1 MTAPSVAPADAELAR
16 LETAVEAM
24 SRNLVELD
32 QLPARRDL
40 DGKTLTGRTASEWAD
55 ASVAMATLWD
65 GYRMLSESIARAQS
79 LRGQRRLSDSDR
91 AKYVHEVLGPS
102 ILLSTSVVPLAQR
115 GLLGAGQITTTCSPA
130 ELLAAMDRSFTT
142 AVDVS
147 TRAADAWQ
155 RLLPAAA
162 EVAAALEQGR
172 RLSREAGAPTTLLDQ
187 ADRLL
192 GDLTGVLAGDPLG
205 ADPAILDRVRELIR
219 RADAERTSA
228 TELRDSLTRRLSE
241 ARARADE
248 LDQAERS
255 ALEARARVDGRFPGA
270 QIATVRAVNLRPD
283 LAAVEAL
290 AAAGQ
295 WALISPRLARWARDA
310 RERLEALA
318 LVRTHNDKLLADRD
332 ELRGRLSAYQA
343 KALRHGLSEHPRLT
357 PLAERARALLHTAPC
372 ELEQARAAVNAYQEM
387 LTATIARDAR
397 S

>member
-32 QLPARRDL
+32 QLPARHDL
-40 DGKTLTGRTASEWAD
+40 DSTTLTGRTATEWAD
-55 ASVAMATLWD
+55 ASVAMGTLWD
-65 GYRMLSESIARAQS
+65 GFRMLSESIARAQS
-79 LRGQRRLSDSDR
+79 LRTQRRLSDSDR
-91 AKYVHEVLGPS
+91 AKFVHEVLGPS
-102 ILLSTSVVPLAQR
+102 ILLSTTTVPLAQR

-130 ELLAAMDRSFTT
+130 ELLAAMERSFTV
-142 AVDVS
+142 AIDVA

-155 RLLPAAA
+155 RLLPAAGD
-162 EVAAALEQGR
+162 VAASLKRAR
-172 RLSREAGAPTTLLDQ
+172 DAGAPAALLNQ

-192 GDLTGVLAGDPLG
+192 GDLTGTLAGDPLG
-205 ADPAILDRVRELIR
+205 ADPSVLARVRELIA

-228 TELRDSLTRRLSE
+228 IELRDSLNRRLSA
-241 ARARADE
+241 ARATADE
-248 LDQAERS
+248 LDQAER
-255 ALEARARVDGRFPGA
+255 AAREARDRVDGRFPPA
-270 QIATVRAVNLRPD
+270 QVAAVRPLSLRPD

-295 WALISPRLARWARDA
+295 WALISPRLAKWSREA
-310 RERLEALA
+310 RERLAALA
-318 LVRTHNDKLLADRD
+318 VVRTHNERLLADRD

-343 KALRHGLSEHPRLT
+343 KALRHGLGEHARLS
-357 PLAERARALLHTAPC
+357 PLADRARTLLHTAPC
-372 ELEQARAAVNAYQEM
+372 ELEQARTAVNAYQEL

>member
-32 QLPARRDL
+32 QLPARHEL
-40 DGKTLTGRTASEWAD
+40 DGKTLTGRTAAEWAD

-65 GYRMLSESIARAQS
+65 GFRMLSESITLAQS

-91 AKYVHEVLGPS
+91 ARYVHLVLGPS
-102 ILLSTSVVPLAQR
+102 ILLSTTTVPLAQR
-115 GLLGAGQITTTCSPA
+115 GLLGAGQVTTTCSPG
-130 ELLAAMDRSFTT
+130 ELLAAMEKSFTT
-142 AVDVS
+142 AVDVA

-155 RLLPAAA
+155 RLLPAAGDA
-162 EVAAALEQGR
+162 AAALLKARQ
-172 RLSREAGAPTTLLDQ
+172 LSREAGAPTTLLDQ

-192 GDLTGVLAGDPLG
+192 GALTGTLTGDPLG
-205 ADPAILDRVRELIR
+205 ADPTILDRVRDLIR

-228 TELRDSLTRRLSE
+228 AELRDSLTRRLSE
-241 ARARADE
+241 ARTRADE
-248 LDQAERS
+248 LDRAERS
-255 ALEARARVDGRFPGA
+255 AEESRNRVDGRFPGA
-270 QIATVRAVNLRPD
+270 QIASVRALNLRPD

-295 WALISPRLARWARDA
+295 WALISPRLARWTREA
-310 RERLEALA
+310 RERLAALT
-318 LVRTHNDKLLADRD
+318 VVQTHNDKLLAERA

-343 KALRHGLSEHPRLT
+343 KALRHGLGEHPRLT
-357 PLAERARALLHTAPC
+357 PLAERARTLLHTAPC

>member
-32 QLPARRDL
+32 QLPARHDL
-40 DGKTLTGRTASEWAD
+40 DSTTLTGRTATEWAD
-55 ASVAMATLWD
+55 ASAALATLWD
-65 GYRMLSESIARAQS
+65 GFRLLSESIARAQA

-91 AKYVHEVLGPS
+91 AKFVHEVLGPS
-102 ILLSTSVVPLAQR
+102 ILLSTTTVPLAQR
-115 GLLGAGQITTTCSPA
+115 GLLGAGQVTTTCSPA
-130 ELLAAMDRSFTT
+130 ELLAAMERSFTI
-142 AVDVS
+142 AIDVA
-147 TRAADAWQ
+147 TRAAAAWQ

-162 EVAAALEQGR
+162 DAAAALKHAR
-172 RLSREAGAPTTLLDQ
+172 DAGSPATLLDQ

-192 GDLTGVLAGDPLG
+192 GGLTSTLAGDPLG
-205 ADPAILDRVRELIR
+205 ADASILDRVRELIA

-228 TELRDSLTRRLSE
+228 IELRDSLNRRLSD

-248 LDQAERS
+248 LDRAEKQMR
-255 ALEARARVDGRFPGA
+255 EARDRVDGRFPPS
-270 QIATVRAVNLRPD
+270 QIAAIRPVNLRPD

-295 WALISPRLARWARDA
+295 WALISPRLARWSREAQ
-310 RERLEALA
+310 ERLAALTV
-318 LVRTHNDKLLADRD
+318 VRTHNDRLLADRA

-343 KALRHGLSEHPRLT
+343 KALRHGLSENSQLT
-357 PLAERARALLHTAPC
+357 PLAERARTLLYTAPC

>member
-32 QLPARRDL
+32 QLPARQEL
-40 DGKTLTGRTASEWAD
+40 DSATLTGRTAAEWAQ

-65 GYRMLSESIARAQS
+65 GFRMLSESIARAQS
-79 LRGQRRLSDSDR
+79 LRGRRRLSDSDR
-91 AKYVHEVLGPS
+91 ATYVHEVLGPS
-102 ILLSTSVVPLAQR
+102 ILLSTRTVPLAQR
-115 GLLGAGQITTTCSPA
+115 GLLGAGQVATTCSPA
-130 ELLAAMDRSFTT
+130 ELLAAMERSFTT
-142 AVDVS
+142 AVHVA

-155 RLLPAAA
+155 RLLPAAGDA
-162 EVAAALEQGR
+162 AAALR
-172 RLSREAGAPTTLLDQ
+172 RARESGAPAVLLDQ

-192 GDLTGVLAGDPLG
+192 GELTGTLAGDPLG

-219 RADAERTSA
+219 RAEAERTSA
-228 TELRDSLTRRLSE
+228 VELRDSLTRRLSE
-241 ARARADE
+241 ARRRADE
-248 LDQAERS
+248 LDRAERS
-255 ALEARARVDGRFPGA
+255 AREARERVDGRFPAG
-270 QIATVRAVNLRPD
+270 QIAAVRPVNLRPD

-295 WALISPRLARWARDA
+295 WALISPRLARWSREA
-310 RERLEALA
+310 RERLAALTV
-318 LVRTHNDKLLADRD
+318 VRAHNERLLADRA
-332 ELRGRLSAYQA
+332 ELRGRLGAYQA
-343 KALRHGLSEHPRLT
+343 KALRHGLGEHPRLT

-372 ELEQARAAVNAYQEM
+372 ELEQARAAVDAYQEM

>member
-32 QLPARRDL
+32 QLPARHDL
-40 DGKTLTGRTASEWAD
+40 DSKTLTGRTATEWAD
-55 ASVAMATLWD
+55 ASAALATLWD
-65 GYRMLSESIARAQS
+65 GFRLLSESIARAQS

-91 AKYVHEVLGPS
+91 AKFVHEVLGPS
-102 ILLSTSVVPLAQR
+102 ILLSTTTVPLAQR
-115 GLLGAGQITTTCSPA
+115 GLLGAGQVTTTCSPA
-130 ELLAAMDRSFTT
+130 ELLAAMERSFTV
-142 AVDVS
+142 AIDVA

-155 RLLPAAA
+155 RLLPAAGD
-162 EVAAALEQGR
+162 VAAALKR
-172 RLSREAGAPTTLLDQ
+172 ARDAGAPAALLNQ

-192 GDLTGVLAGDPLG
+192 GDLTGTLAGDPLG
-205 ADPAILDRVRELIR
+205 ADPSVLDRVRALID

-228 TELRDSLTRRLSE
+228 VELRDSLTRRLAE

-248 LDQAERS
+248 LDKAERAAS
-255 ALEARARVDGRFPGA
+255 EARERVDGRFPPS
-270 QIATVRAVNLRPD
+270 QIAGVRKLNLRPD

-290 AAAGQ
+290 ALAGQ
-295 WALISPRLARWARDA
+295 WALVSPPLARWSREAQ
-310 RERLEALA
+310 ERLAALA
-318 LVRTHNDKLLADRD
+318 VVRAHNERLLADRG

-343 KALRHGLSEHPRLT
+343 KALRHGLSEHPSLT
-357 PLAERARALLHTAPC
+357 PLADRARALLHTAPC